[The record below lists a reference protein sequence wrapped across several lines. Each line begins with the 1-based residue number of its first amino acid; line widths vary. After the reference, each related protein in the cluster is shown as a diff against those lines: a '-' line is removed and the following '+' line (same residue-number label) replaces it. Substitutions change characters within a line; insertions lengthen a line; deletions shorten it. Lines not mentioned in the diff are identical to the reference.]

1 MKKLYDGMQR
11 FCAAHPRFG
20 IPNLMRVIVIGNVAV
35 YVLMLLTQA
44 NDANA
49 LSFLTFNLNALLHGE
64 VWRLVTFVFV
74 PAYSSPFALLISLY
88 FYYWIGSTLERQWGT
103 AKFNLYYISGA
114 LLTVLGVVL
123 ASLIT
128 GNPYLTAAGTGYV
141 NLSMFFAFAFL
152 FPDTT
157 VLLFFIL
164 PVKMKWLAYLDGAL
178 FAFDIIK
185 AIGAH
190 NWAGVVLPIVALLNF
205 AVFIWPEVHYLKER
219 IPMILADKIVSLR
232 KKAGWSQEDLAEKLG
247 VTRQSVSKWEGA
259 QSVPDMDKVVMMSRL
274 FGVSTDFLLK
284 DELEEEAP
292 CAAAQDDDTPLR
304 RVTMG
309 QASAYLALRKAAAPK
324 IAIATALCITS
335 PVTLILLAGMSEVQ
349 RFHITENA
357 ASGIGLCVLLGLVAL
372 AVSIFLWTSA
382 EAKEYRF
389 LEEEPFETEYG
400 VEGMVRQRQRE
411 YKDTHTRLVT
421 VGVVLCVLAAVP
433 LFAAMCIND
442 GSDLLYIAAVCALL
456 VLVAIGCLAL
466 VTAGVYQ
473 GAMEQLLEEG
483 DYTRPQKKHHKLM
496 GTVTMIY
503 WLTATAVFL
512 LYTYGPHGNGQ
523 PQYSWIIWAVAG
535 VLYAAVMGI
544 VRIISRSRG

>member
-1 MKKLYDGMQR
+1 
-11 FCAAHPRFG
+11 
-20 IPNLMRVIVIGNVAV
+20 
-35 YVLMLLTQA
+35 
-44 NDANA
+44 
-49 LSFLTFNLNALLHGE
+49 
-64 VWRLVTFVFV
+64 
-74 PAYSSPFALLISLY
+74 
-88 FYYWIGSTLERQWGT
+88 
-103 AKFNLYYISGA
+103 
-114 LLTVLGVVL
+114 
-123 ASLIT
+123 
-128 GNPYLTAAGTGYV
+128 
-141 NLSMFFAFAFL
+141 
-152 FPDTT
+152 
-157 VLLFFIL
+157 
-164 PVKMKWLAYLDGAL
+164 
-178 FAFDIIK
+178 
-185 AIGAH
+185 
-190 NWAGVVLPIVALLNF
+190 
-205 AVFIWPEVHYLKER
+205 
-219 IPMILADKIVSLR
+219 MILADKIVSLR
-232 KKAGWSQEDLAEKLG
+232 KKAGWSQEDLAENLG

-274 FGVSTDFLLK
+274 FGVTTDYLLK
-284 DELEEEAP
+284 DEIEEQ
-292 CAAAQDDDTPLR
+292 AAALVEESPLR

-309 QASAYLALRKAAAPK
+309 QAADYLARRRAAAPK
-324 IAIATALCITS
+324 IAVATALCIIS

-372 AVSIFLWTSA
+372 AVSIFLRTSA

-433 LFAAMCIND
+433 LFAAMCIS

-523 PQYSWIIWAVAG
+523 PRYSWIIWAVAG

>member
-1 MKKLYDGMQR
+1 
-11 FCAAHPRFG
+11 
-20 IPNLMRVIVIGNVAV
+20 
-35 YVLMLLTQA
+35 
-44 NDANA
+44 
-49 LSFLTFNLNALLHGE
+49 
-64 VWRLVTFVFV
+64 
-74 PAYSSPFALLISLY
+74 
-88 FYYWIGSTLERQWGT
+88 
-103 AKFNLYYISGA
+103 
-114 LLTVLGVVL
+114 
-123 ASLIT
+123 
-128 GNPYLTAAGTGYV
+128 
-141 NLSMFFAFAFL
+141 
-152 FPDTT
+152 
-157 VLLFFIL
+157 
-164 PVKMKWLAYLDGAL
+164 
-178 FAFDIIK
+178 
-185 AIGAH
+185 
-190 NWAGVVLPIVALLNF
+190 
-205 AVFIWPEVHYLKER
+205 
-219 IPMILADKIVSLR
+219 MILADKIVSLR
-232 KKAGWSQEDLAEKLG
+232 KKAGWSQEELAEQLG

-259 QSVPDMDKVVMMSRL
+259 QSVPDMDKVVQMSRL
-274 FGVSTDFLLK
+274 FGVTTDYLLK
-284 DELEEEAP
+284 DELEEETP

-304 RVTMG
+304 RVTMK

-324 IAIATALCITS
+324 IAVATALCIIS

-349 RFHITENA
+349 RFHISENA
-357 ASGIGLCVLLGLVAL
+357 ASGIGLCVLLALVAL
-372 AVSIFLWTSA
+372 AVSIFLRTGA

-433 LFAAMCIND
+433 LFAAMCIN

-523 PQYSWIIWAVAG
+523 PRYSWIIWAVAG

>member
-1 MKKLYDGMQR
+1 
-11 FCAAHPRFG
+11 
-20 IPNLMRVIVIGNVAV
+20 
-35 YVLMLLTQA
+35 
-44 NDANA
+44 
-49 LSFLTFNLNALLHGE
+49 
-64 VWRLVTFVFV
+64 
-74 PAYSSPFALLISLY
+74 
-88 FYYWIGSTLERQWGT
+88 
-103 AKFNLYYISGA
+103 
-114 LLTVLGVVL
+114 
-123 ASLIT
+123 
-128 GNPYLTAAGTGYV
+128 
-141 NLSMFFAFAFL
+141 
-152 FPDTT
+152 
-157 VLLFFIL
+157 
-164 PVKMKWLAYLDGAL
+164 
-178 FAFDIIK
+178 
-185 AIGAH
+185 
-190 NWAGVVLPIVALLNF
+190 
-205 AVFIWPEVHYLKER
+205 
-219 IPMILADKIVSLR
+219 MILADKIVSLR

-284 DELEEEAP
+284 DELEEETP

-304 RVTMG
+304 RVTMK

-324 IAIATALCITS
+324 IAIATALCIIS

-349 RFHITENA
+349 RFPISGNA
-357 ASGIGLCVLLGLVAL
+357 AAGIGLCVMLVLLAV
-372 AVSIFLWTSA
+372 AVSIFLRTDA
-382 EAKEYRF
+382 DVRDYRF

-433 LFAAMCIND
+433 LFAAMCIN

-523 PQYSWIIWAVAG
+523 PRYSWIIWAVAG

>member
-1 MKKLYDGMQR
+1 
-11 FCAAHPRFG
+11 
-20 IPNLMRVIVIGNVAV
+20 
-35 YVLMLLTQA
+35 
-44 NDANA
+44 
-49 LSFLTFNLNALLHGE
+49 
-64 VWRLVTFVFV
+64 
-74 PAYSSPFALLISLY
+74 
-88 FYYWIGSTLERQWGT
+88 
-103 AKFNLYYISGA
+103 
-114 LLTVLGVVL
+114 
-123 ASLIT
+123 
-128 GNPYLTAAGTGYV
+128 
-141 NLSMFFAFAFL
+141 
-152 FPDTT
+152 
-157 VLLFFIL
+157 
-164 PVKMKWLAYLDGAL
+164 
-178 FAFDIIK
+178 
-185 AIGAH
+185 
-190 NWAGVVLPIVALLNF
+190 
-205 AVFIWPEVHYLKER
+205 
-219 IPMILADKIVSLR
+219 MILADKIVSLR

-274 FGVSTDFLLK
+274 FGISTDFLLK
-284 DELEEEAP
+284 DELEEETP

-304 RVTMG
+304 RVTMKH
-309 QASAYLALRKAAAPK
+309 ASAYLALRKAAAPK
-324 IAIATALCITS
+324 IAVATALCIIS

-349 RFHITENA
+349 RFHISENA
-357 ASGIGLCVLLGLVAL
+357 AAGIGLCVLLGLVAL
-372 AVSIFLWTSA
+372 AVSIFLRTSA

-433 LFAAMCIND
+433 LFAAMCIN

-523 PQYSWIIWAVAG
+523 PRYSWIIWAVAG

>member
-1 MKKLYDGMQR
+1 
-11 FCAAHPRFG
+11 
-20 IPNLMRVIVIGNVAV
+20 
-35 YVLMLLTQA
+35 
-44 NDANA
+44 
-49 LSFLTFNLNALLHGE
+49 
-64 VWRLVTFVFV
+64 
-74 PAYSSPFALLISLY
+74 
-88 FYYWIGSTLERQWGT
+88 
-103 AKFNLYYISGA
+103 
-114 LLTVLGVVL
+114 
-123 ASLIT
+123 
-128 GNPYLTAAGTGYV
+128 
-141 NLSMFFAFAFL
+141 
-152 FPDTT
+152 
-157 VLLFFIL
+157 
-164 PVKMKWLAYLDGAL
+164 
-178 FAFDIIK
+178 
-185 AIGAH
+185 
-190 NWAGVVLPIVALLNF
+190 
-205 AVFIWPEVHYLKER
+205 
-219 IPMILADKIVSLR
+219 MILADKIVSLR
-232 KKAGWSQEDLAEKLG
+232 KKAGWSQEDLAENLG

-284 DELEEEAP
+284 DELEEETP
-292 CAAAQDDDTPLR
+292 CAAAQEDDTPLR
-304 RVTMG
+304 RVSLT

-324 IAIATALCITS
+324 IAIATALCIIS

-349 RFHITENA
+349 RFHISENA
-357 ASGIGLCVLLGLVAL
+357 AAGIGLCVMLGLVAL
-372 AVSIFLWTSA
+372 AVSIFLRTGA
-382 EAKEYRF
+382 EAKEFRF

-433 LFAAMCIND
+433 LFAAMCIN

-523 PQYSWIIWAVAG
+523 PRYSWIIWAVAG

>member
-1 MKKLYDGMQR
+1 
-11 FCAAHPRFG
+11 
-20 IPNLMRVIVIGNVAV
+20 
-35 YVLMLLTQA
+35 
-44 NDANA
+44 
-49 LSFLTFNLNALLHGE
+49 
-64 VWRLVTFVFV
+64 
-74 PAYSSPFALLISLY
+74 
-88 FYYWIGSTLERQWGT
+88 
-103 AKFNLYYISGA
+103 
-114 LLTVLGVVL
+114 
-123 ASLIT
+123 
-128 GNPYLTAAGTGYV
+128 
-141 NLSMFFAFAFL
+141 
-152 FPDTT
+152 
-157 VLLFFIL
+157 
-164 PVKMKWLAYLDGAL
+164 
-178 FAFDIIK
+178 
-185 AIGAH
+185 
-190 NWAGVVLPIVALLNF
+190 
-205 AVFIWPEVHYLKER
+205 
-219 IPMILADKIVSLR
+219 MILADKIVSLR

-274 FGVSTDFLLK
+274 FGISTDFLLK
-284 DELEEEAP
+284 DELEEETP

-304 RVTMG
+304 RVTMK

-324 IAIATALCITS
+324 IAIATALCIIS

-372 AVSIFLWTSA
+372 AVSIFLRTGA

-433 LFAAMCIND
+433 LFAAMCIN
-442 GSDLLYIAAVCALL
+442 GSDLLYIAAVCALLVLVAVAVSLFLRTAAQVREFKFLEEEPFETEYGVDGMVRQRQQEYKDTNTRLTTVGVVLCVLAAVPLFAVMCIDGADLLYVGAVCALL

-523 PQYSWIIWAVAG
+523 PRYSWIIWAVAG

>member
-1 MKKLYDGMQR
+1 
-11 FCAAHPRFG
+11 
-20 IPNLMRVIVIGNVAV
+20 
-35 YVLMLLTQA
+35 
-44 NDANA
+44 
-49 LSFLTFNLNALLHGE
+49 
-64 VWRLVTFVFV
+64 
-74 PAYSSPFALLISLY
+74 
-88 FYYWIGSTLERQWGT
+88 
-103 AKFNLYYISGA
+103 
-114 LLTVLGVVL
+114 
-123 ASLIT
+123 
-128 GNPYLTAAGTGYV
+128 
-141 NLSMFFAFAFL
+141 
-152 FPDTT
+152 
-157 VLLFFIL
+157 
-164 PVKMKWLAYLDGAL
+164 
-178 FAFDIIK
+178 
-185 AIGAH
+185 
-190 NWAGVVLPIVALLNF
+190 
-205 AVFIWPEVHYLKER
+205 
-219 IPMILADKIVSLR
+219 MILADKIVSLR

-284 DELEEEAP
+284 DELEEETP

-304 RVTMG
+304 RVTMK

-324 IAIATALCITS
+324 IAIATALCIIS

-357 ASGIGLCVLLGLVAL
+357 AAGIGLCVLLGLVAL
-372 AVSIFLWTSA
+372 AVSIFLRTGA
-382 EAKEYRF
+382 EAKEFRF

-400 VEGMVRQRQRE
+400 VTGMVRQRQQE

-433 LFAAMCIND
+433 LFAAMCIN

-523 PQYSWIIWAVAG
+523 PRYSWIIWAVAG

>member
-1 MKKLYDGMQR
+1 
-11 FCAAHPRFG
+11 
-20 IPNLMRVIVIGNVAV
+20 
-35 YVLMLLTQA
+35 
-44 NDANA
+44 
-49 LSFLTFNLNALLHGE
+49 
-64 VWRLVTFVFV
+64 
-74 PAYSSPFALLISLY
+74 
-88 FYYWIGSTLERQWGT
+88 
-103 AKFNLYYISGA
+103 
-114 LLTVLGVVL
+114 
-123 ASLIT
+123 
-128 GNPYLTAAGTGYV
+128 
-141 NLSMFFAFAFL
+141 
-152 FPDTT
+152 
-157 VLLFFIL
+157 
-164 PVKMKWLAYLDGAL
+164 
-178 FAFDIIK
+178 
-185 AIGAH
+185 
-190 NWAGVVLPIVALLNF
+190 
-205 AVFIWPEVHYLKER
+205 
-219 IPMILADKIVSLR
+219 MILADKIVSLR
-232 KKAGWSQEDLAEKLG
+232 KKAGWSQEELAEQLG

-284 DELEEEAP
+284 DELEEETP

-304 RVTMG
+304 RVSLT

-324 IAIATALCITS
+324 IAIATALCIIS

-349 RFHITENA
+349 RFHISENA
-357 ASGIGLCVLLGLVAL
+357 AAGIGLCVLLGLVAL
-372 AVSIFLWTSA
+372 AVSIFLRTST

-433 LFAAMCIND
+433 LFAAMCIN

-523 PQYSWIIWAVAG
+523 PRYSWIIWAVAG

-544 VRIISRSRG
+544 VRNISRSRG

>member
-1 MKKLYDGMQR
+1 
-11 FCAAHPRFG
+11 
-20 IPNLMRVIVIGNVAV
+20 
-35 YVLMLLTQA
+35 
-44 NDANA
+44 
-49 LSFLTFNLNALLHGE
+49 
-64 VWRLVTFVFV
+64 
-74 PAYSSPFALLISLY
+74 
-88 FYYWIGSTLERQWGT
+88 
-103 AKFNLYYISGA
+103 
-114 LLTVLGVVL
+114 
-123 ASLIT
+123 
-128 GNPYLTAAGTGYV
+128 
-141 NLSMFFAFAFL
+141 
-152 FPDTT
+152 
-157 VLLFFIL
+157 
-164 PVKMKWLAYLDGAL
+164 
-178 FAFDIIK
+178 
-185 AIGAH
+185 
-190 NWAGVVLPIVALLNF
+190 
-205 AVFIWPEVHYLKER
+205 
-219 IPMILADKIVSLR
+219 MILADKIVSLR

-292 CAAAQDDDTPLR
+292 CAAAQEDDTPLR
-304 RVTMG
+304 RVSLT

-324 IAIATALCITS
+324 IAIATALCIIS

-372 AVSIFLWTSA
+372 AVSIFLRTSA

-433 LFAAMCIND
+433 LFAAMCIN

-466 VTAGVYQ
+466 ITAGVYSS
-473 GAMEQLLEEG
+473 AMERLLEEG
-483 DYTRPQKKHHKLM
+483 DYARGQKKHRRVL
-496 GTVTMIY
+496 GTVSTIY

-523 PQYSWIIWAVAG
+523 PRYSWIIWAVAG
-535 VLYAAVMGI
+535 VLYAAVMGV
-544 VRIISRSRG
+544 VRLLLRGRKD

>member
-1 MKKLYDGMQR
+1 
-11 FCAAHPRFG
+11 
-20 IPNLMRVIVIGNVAV
+20 
-35 YVLMLLTQA
+35 
-44 NDANA
+44 
-49 LSFLTFNLNALLHGE
+49 
-64 VWRLVTFVFV
+64 
-74 PAYSSPFALLISLY
+74 
-88 FYYWIGSTLERQWGT
+88 
-103 AKFNLYYISGA
+103 
-114 LLTVLGVVL
+114 
-123 ASLIT
+123 
-128 GNPYLTAAGTGYV
+128 
-141 NLSMFFAFAFL
+141 
-152 FPDTT
+152 
-157 VLLFFIL
+157 
-164 PVKMKWLAYLDGAL
+164 
-178 FAFDIIK
+178 
-185 AIGAH
+185 
-190 NWAGVVLPIVALLNF
+190 
-205 AVFIWPEVHYLKER
+205 
-219 IPMILADKIVSLR
+219 MILADKIVSLR

-284 DELEEEAP
+284 DELEEETP

-304 RVTMG
+304 RVSLT

-324 IAIATALCITS
+324 IAIATALCIIS

-349 RFHITENA
+349 RFPISGNA
-357 ASGIGLCVLLGLVAL
+357 AAGIGLCVMLVLLAV
-372 AVSIFLWTSA
+372 AVSIFLRTDA
-382 EAKEYRF
+382 DVRDYRF

-433 LFAAMCIND
+433 LFAAMCIN

-523 PQYSWIIWAVAG
+523 PRYSWIIWAVAG